1 MHACVFGGARASQR
15 TSRNGYLCRAEAKI
29 NQLIET
35 LDMHKDEC
43 IERTFKVC

>member
-1 MHACVFGGARASQR
+1 MSWCGFV
-15 TSRNGYLCRAEAKI
+15 RAETKI

-43 IERTFKVC
+43 IERTFKVRGGGYSL